1 MRWRG
6 VLGASSLAP
15 LPGQQQALLCPLRKI
30 NGLKIPERNE
40 LLMTPHGCRPPL
52 GRMSKALPKLAAH
65 PRLAQPSVS
74 LRQPRQAWDACCLLW
89 RWLLAGPTTAGGSRC
104 SFRAGGPGGSVSRSG
119 ERAPE
124 AVKPRWGVQGPVP
137 RPPQWAGATP
147 SPSLLAGDPLC
158 RVCVSTRMCVDIYV
172 QVCMSVC
179 ACARVGGCMSVCAH
193 VCVCVDVC
201 ACACVCVRVCMC
213 VCVCVCVRMCAC
225 QGAAIID

>member
-1 MRWRG
+1 M
-6 VLGASSLAP
+6 
-15 LPGQQQALLCPLRKI
+15 
-30 NGLKIPERNE
+30 
-40 LLMTPHGCRPPL
+40 
-52 GRMSKALPKLAAH
+52 
-65 PRLAQPSVS
+65 
-74 LRQPRQAWDACCLLW
+74 
-89 RWLLAGPTTAGGSRC
+89 
-104 SFRAGGPGGSVSRSG
+104 SRSG

-137 RPPQWAGATP
+137 RPPQRAGATP

-213 VCVCVCVRMCAC
+213 VCVCVSVCVCVHVRE
-225 QGAAIID
+225 QLSLTEHSQLLQLLLLFSDPFLSVPAALPQEVGVVFSPVMLRKCRERRRHLALSIQRTEREFTSGL

>member
-1 MRWRG
+1 
-6 VLGASSLAP
+6 
-15 LPGQQQALLCPLRKI
+15 
-30 NGLKIPERNE
+30 
-40 LLMTPHGCRPPL
+40 MTPHGCRPPL

-179 ACARVGGCMSVCAH
+179 
-193 VCVCVDVC
+193 VCVH
-201 ACACVCVRVCMC
+201 VREQLSLTEHSQLLQLLLLFSDPFLSVP
-213 VCVCVCVRMCAC
+213 
-225 QGAAIID
+225 AALPQEVGVVFSPVMLRKCRERRRHLALSIQRTEREFTSGL